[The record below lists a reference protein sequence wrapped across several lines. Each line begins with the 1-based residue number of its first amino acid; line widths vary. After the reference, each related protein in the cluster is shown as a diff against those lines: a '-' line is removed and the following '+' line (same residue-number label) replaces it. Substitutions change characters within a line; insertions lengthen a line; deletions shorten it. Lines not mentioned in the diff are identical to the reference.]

1 MKELIAGFM
10 PRWQDFL
17 NSYGWPIV
25 AFLLGALI
33 TMIVWMVKHPED
45 FYTIEEEEKKDEE
58 PVRADE

>member
-1 MKELIAGFM
+1 MKELISGFM
-10 PRWQDFL
+10 PHWQDFL

-45 FYTIEEEEKKDEE
+45 FYTIKEEEKEDEE
-58 PVRADE
+58 PVRADK

>member
-1 MKELIAGFM
+1 MKEMSAEIVTKWQGFL
-10 PRWQDFL
+10 D
-17 NSYGWPIV
+17 SYGWPIV

-45 FYTIEEEEKKDEE
+45 FYTIKEEEKKDEE